1 MNFFIISINIVWKYN
16 VDYDSK
22 PFCFIKQLKLQLWL
36 IKIHSTQMLSLRKKP
51 IFIPEQLLVSIK
63 DECMY
68 ILSTKAINYR
78 NCSLFFG
85 ASKKCDTYSSD
96 SLFSVVFDIPS
107 FTHIKRR
114 FQINLASSLQIR
126 WRHQNCELLWFMNY

>member
-1 MNFFIISINIVWKYN
+1 
-16 VDYDSK
+16 
-22 PFCFIKQLKLQLWL
+22 
-36 IKIHSTQMLSLRKKP
+36 MLSLRKKP

-85 ASKKCDTYSSD
+85 ASEKGDTYSSD
-96 SLFSVVFDIPS
+96 SLFSVVFDITS
-107 FTHIKRR
+107 FPR
-114 FQINLASSLQIR
+114 FFISNTMTTSKLRIVMIY
-126 WRHQNCELLWFMNY
+126 ELLIASKSL